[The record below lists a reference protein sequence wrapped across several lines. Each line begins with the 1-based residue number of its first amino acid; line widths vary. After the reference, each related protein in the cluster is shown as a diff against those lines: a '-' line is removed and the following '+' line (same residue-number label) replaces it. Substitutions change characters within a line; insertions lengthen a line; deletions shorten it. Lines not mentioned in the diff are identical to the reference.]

1 MSTLLMCQCDSA
13 VTKVC
18 GNIAPV
24 VKEAYET
31 GANWANV
38 EIAKIICCSL
48 VLIVAICVL
57 GFLAWKQIDHYARKN
72 VDVRKREW
80 EKEDINRKQKSDLIE
95 KKLTKLDNDK
105 DKYLSA
111 IEEAISQFAK
121 DY

>member
-1 MSTLLMCQCDSA
+1 MSKLLMCQCDSA

-24 VKEAYET
+24 VKEAYEAGT
-31 GANWANV
+31 NWANV

-57 GFLAWKQIDHYARKN
+57 GFLAWKQIDHHARKN

-80 EKEDINRKQKSDLIE
+80 EKEDIDRKQKSDLVE

>member
-1 MSTLLMCQCDSA
+1 MSTLLTCQCDSV

-18 GNIAPV
+18 GNIVPMV
-24 VKEAYET
+24 QETYEART
-31 GANWANV
+31 NWANV
-38 EIAKIICCSL
+38 EITKTICCSV

-57 GFLAWKQIDHYARKN
+57 GFLLWKLIDHHAQKN
-72 VDVRKREW
+72 VDVRKRGW
-80 EKEDINRKQKSDLIE
+80 EEEDKDRKQKSDLLD
-95 KKLTKLDNDK
+95 KKLAKLDNDK

>member
-1 MSTLLMCQCDSA
+1 MSKLLTCQFDSI

-24 VKEAYET
+24 VKETYET

-57 GFLAWKQIDHYARKN
+57 GFLAWKQIDHHARKN
-72 VDVRKREW
+72 VEVRKRAW
-80 EKEDINRKQKSDLIE
+80 EKEDKDRKQKSDLIE
-95 KKLTKLDNDK
+95 KKLTKLDK
-105 DKYLSA
+105 DAEKYIST

-121 DY
+121 